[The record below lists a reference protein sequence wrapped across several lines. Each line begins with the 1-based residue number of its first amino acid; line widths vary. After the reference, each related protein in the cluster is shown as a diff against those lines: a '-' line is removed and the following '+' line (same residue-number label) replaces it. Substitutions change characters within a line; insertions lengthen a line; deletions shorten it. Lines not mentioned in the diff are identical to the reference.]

1 MDSIIWMYDR
11 GNCGHEGFLIMGRL
25 TPINEGVTIPFR
37 GELPMFW
44 PWHAWRPCSVMQLRG
59 PIMAA
64 TGQTL
69 ALTLSKCWAQTFDQP
84 QTQEVHP
91 GPHMATASHP
101 KSSRLHNPR
110 QLHRALAALTFLQLE
125 ELPVAPQLWV
135 AEIILCMLNT
145 VNSERNVLV
154 SHQRILLE
162 SRTKEMQPVPLQ
174 TLLLSMKAA

>member
-84 QTQEVHP
+84 PLDTRSPPRATHGHSVTSKMQSTPQPTAAASGGGLDIPPTGGASCGSTALSRGDHP
-91 GPHMATASHP
+91 
-101 KSSRLHNPR
+101 LHVK
-110 QLHRALAALTFLQLE
+110 H
-125 ELPVAPQLWV
+125 
-135 AEIILCMLNT
+135 C
-145 VNSERNVLV
+145 
-154 SHQRILLE
+154 
-162 SRTKEMQPVPLQ
+162 
-174 TLLLSMKAA
+174 